1 MESDLRFIMGYKVLT
16 EKIRNNTPDNLDEVV
31 NNFEITS
38 NSILVERFPWEWPGY
53 ATLGSQLGVERVA
66 NTRAILEKRGGA
78 SGTYGVIVYMANGKM
93 TSLEGLRLE
102 SDQRSW
108 CNEHGIHVCFYE
120 PLCFYSLED
129 ELPWK
134 YNFGFYS
141 EFTGI
146 GDNPSDVRCGELD
159 SLLQFIRNNGLTNVT
174 VHTGDYAIEKWGEY
188 YAKDMKLLCND
199 VFLHDLTYYHTH
211 EWELK
216 REFTR
221 KFICTTWRYTTA
233 RHLTCAWLCGAQDH
247 YKSWY
252 FDNSMGFDWTGQYG
266 YHNNMLHH
274 DDLAVVKDR
283 FETLDRGAPYV
294 LDLPARRATD
304 LIECAGHVYPRHIQ
318 EELYAH
324 GHNPVHE
331 NLIHYRLRSYYM
343 DSFCDLVTESRFAQP
358 TGNISEKVFQSM
370 LYASPFLLIAPVH
383 SLQYMKELGFET
395 FSHWWPEKYDNI
407 KDNPQRLC
415 EVLRVA
421 QSIRNRSIEDLRVM
435 YREMAEVL
443 RHNWEVL
450 VRDVTVTGRIATRH
464 SYDVEEVSRSFAPDH
479 GDAHKMLDV
488 KVSKKGIRSE

>member
-1 MESDLRFIMGYKVLT
+1 MGYTQLT
-16 EKIRNNTPDNLDEVV
+16 DKIRNNTPGDLDEVV
-31 NNFEITS
+31 NNFEITN

-53 ATLGSQLGVERVA
+53 PTLGSTLGEERVH

-108 CNEHGIHVCFYE
+108 CNDHGIHVCFYE
-120 PLCFYSLED
+120 PLCFYSLND
-129 ELPWK
+129 QLPWK

-146 GDNPSDVRCGELD
+146 DDDPQDIRCGELD
-159 SLLQFIRNNGLTNVT
+159 SLQLFIRNNGLTNVT
-174 VHTGDYAIEKWGEY
+174 VHTGDYAIEKWGSV
-188 YAKDMKLLCND
+188 YAEDMTLRCND

-252 FDNSMGFDWTGQYG
+252 FNNSMGFDWTGQYG

-274 DDLAVVKDR
+274 EDLLSVTDR

-358 TGNISEKVFQSM
+358 TGNISEKAFQSI
-370 LYASPFLLIAPVH
+370 LYATPFLLIAPVH
-383 SLQYMKELGFET
+383 SLGYMRELGFET
-395 FSHWWPEKYDNI
+395 FSDWWPERYDNI
-407 KDNPQRLC
+407 KDNPQRMA

-435 YREMAEVL
+435 YREMKDVL
-443 RHNWEVL
+443 LHNWHVL
-450 VRDVTVTGRIATRH
+450 VRDVTMAGRVATRH

-479 GDAHKMLDV
+479 SDAHKMQEV
-488 KVSKKGIRSE
+488 RVSKKGIRSE